1 MRTLLTILLAVAS
14 IAHDGYCTKYPSGAD
29 DALKLYKECKDE
41 LKILLGNVSDDEV
54 KLAFAIVA
62 PEASQYNRLTDY
74 FEVRAVRSGYPSKG
88 APNYSIGVFQMK
100 PSFAENLEKEVA
112 GNARLKKKYGK
123 RLAYKAK
130 DATAKRRELVDR
142 LADRGWQLVYVAA
155 FYDVVK
161 LRTASWKLRGNEEK
175 LRYWA
180 TLYNAGFY
188 LSKPRSKQRQ
198 SVRQF
203 PRGTNEFNY
212 SAAAVDI
219 YQNKL
224 KGSK

>member
-1 MRTLLTILLAVAS
+1 MLTIFFALNLMV
-14 IAHDGYCTKYPSGAD
+14 HDNYCAKYQSGTNE
-29 DALKLYKECKDE
+29 ALKVYKECKAE
-41 LKILLGNVSDDEV
+41 LKALLGNVSDEEV

-62 PEASQYNRLTDY
+62 PEASQYNRMTDY
-74 FEVRAVRSGYPSKG
+74 FEVRAVRSGYPVNG
-88 APNYSIGVFQMK
+88 TPNYSIGIFQMK
-100 PSFAENLEKEVA
+100 PSFAEDLEKEVA

-123 RLAYKAK
+123 HLAYKAK
-130 DATAKRRELVDR
+130 DATAKRRERVER
-142 LADRGWQLVYVAA
+142 LASREWQLVYVAV

-161 LRTASWKLRGNEEK
+161 MRTASWKLRGNEEK

-188 LSKPRSKQRQ
+188 LSKPRAKQRQ
-198 SVRQF
+198 GVKQF